1 MSASPE
7 GVLKLTIVGKKTCVA
22 LIALTTL
29 ALAACSG
36 ADPTPTPRTVPTTEP
51 VADPTPTPTAQVVTL
66 DGSSNRQLTVH
77 LSANGSAQTGTAVFT
92 EVTGGFDL
100 RVNVDNSVP
109 VQMLSLRRGECPDA
123 GGFER
128 SLDPL
133 VGGVSSQQVRG
144 YTFDT
149 LTRGGITLMVS
160 GRSNSLLPVAACAD
174 IPTMSQ
180 TASS

>member
-7 GVLKLTIVGKKTCVA
+7 GVLTLTIVGKKTCAA

-51 VADPTPTPTAQVVTL
+51 ATDPTPTPTAQVVTV
-66 DGSSNRQLTVH
+66 DGGGRQLTVH

-100 RVNVDNSVP
+100 RVNVTNSVP
-109 VQMLSLRRGECPDA
+109 VQMLSLRRGECPDV

-133 VGGVSSQQVRG
+133 VGGVSNQQVRG

-149 LTRGGITLMVS
+149 LTRGSITLVVS
-160 GRSNSLLPVAACAD
+160 GRSSGLLPVSACAD